1 MFISHFYWI
10 QGFRDKE
17 WHNLHSCN
25 NRNDVL
31 THINVLIRSNNYQ
44 ELRLNKASFPA
55 DDGETIYTELAVVR
69 NGEIL
74 SCASQGIRSGL
85 HEKIKEG
92 APETQELS
100 SDAFIESNGSEQLAT
115 NELSDIQLDLKAPK
129 TPDESTVPKTAHPFG
144 SPNTDGPSFL
154 AQSKAKEFSQSS
166 EEVSCQNKES
176 RVFFQRHSQHPK
188 DQLIEPE
195 QNLFR
200 KYFAILGSLVIAL
213 VVVVYGASLSGLTKD
228 NLEEV
233 YAYIKSTFVVKKQ
246 DLSTNVSDLKQD
258 DNGDSKK
265 RSLPNREKPDSN
277 TIRLTSFKSKSV
289 ETKIPQ
295 DLEIFEQELFDAIE
309 ANNLKRIQHL
319 LLNRP
324 ELVQLDTVTR
334 FISDKFATG
343 YRSAVDHSLLSGK
356 YGIALGLMNAG
367 MVPSTKLFHQAVSNY
382 EQPDMRIIAN
392 FLVKN
397 GSKINTFY
405 DGLTVLMRAAFMGDR
420 KLVTLMLTHG
430 ANPSAQTKM
439 GMTAA
444 EFAAM
449 HGDKR
454 LHELLVFRAEAQK
467 YDEIML
473 GFSWFDNV
481 DSVRHKAKKCQKV
494 DLRYLICTVKSNGW
508 LRDIANIE
516 AQFDSQA
523 RNRLVAIKIKSKPLR
538 DETPNGIE
546 ARRRFEQVLKSI
558 KVRLPRDHIGVASRQ
573 VPKTMSFWKALNP
586 NVNAGQYIAYWS
598 DDDKRRPVF
607 IYLKLQ
613 GDRDKEGH
621 YKIIIGNPFRV
632 S

>member
-10 QGFRDKE
+10 QGFRNKK

-31 THINVLIRSNNYQ
+31 THINVLIRSNDYR
-44 ELRLNKASFPA
+44 ELRLNKASLPN
-55 DDGETIYTELAVVR
+55 DGSETIYTELVVVR
-69 NGEIL
+69 NGAIL
-74 SCASQGIRSGL
+74 SCASQEIRSGL
-85 HEKIKEG
+85 HEKIKKG
-92 APETQELS
+92 APDTQKLS
-100 SDAFIESNGSEQLAT
+100 SDAFIKSNGSEQLAT
-115 NELSDIQLDLKAPK
+115 NELSDIQSDLKAPK
-129 TPDESTVPKTAHPFG
+129 TSAESTLPRAAHPFG
-144 SPNTDGPSFL
+144 SPNTAGPSFP
-154 AQSKAKEFSQSS
+154 AQSKAREFSQSS
-166 EEVSCQNKES
+166 KEVLRQDKEG
-176 RVFFQRHSQHPK
+176 RFFFQRYSQHPK
-188 DQLIEPE
+188 TQLIKPK
-195 QNLFR
+195 QNLFW
-200 KYFAILGSLVIAL
+200 KYFATLASLIIAL
-213 VVVVYGASLSGLTKD
+213 VFVVSGASLSGLTTG

-246 DLSTNVSDLKQD
+246 DLLPGGFDLKQD
-258 DNGDSKK
+258 ENGAPKE
-265 RSLPNREKPDSN
+265 RSLPNREKPDSR
-277 TIRLTSFKSKSV
+277 TIRLTSFKSTSLGA
-289 ETKIPQ
+289 KIPQ
-295 DLEIFEQELFDAIE
+295 DPDIFEQELFDAIE
-309 ANNLKRIQHL
+309 ANNLKLIHHL
-319 LLNRP
+319 LINRP

-356 YGIALGLMNAG
+356 YAIALGLMNAG
-367 MVPSTKLFHQAVSNY
+367 MVPSTKLFHQAISNY

-397 GSKINTFY
+397 GSEINTFY
-405 DGLTVLMRAAFMGDR
+405 DGLTPLMRAAFMGDR

-481 DSVRHKAKKCQKV
+481 DSVRHKAEKCQKV
-494 DLRYLICTVKSNGW
+494 DLRYLICTVKSTGW
-508 LRDIANIE
+508 LRDVANVE

-523 RNRLVAIKIKSKPLR
+523 RNRLVAIKIKSKPLK
-538 DETPNGIE
+538 DETPRGIE

-558 KVRLPRDHIGVASRQ
+558 KVRLPRDHIGVATRR
-573 VPKTMSFWKALNP
+573 VPTTMSFWKALNP

-607 IYLKLQ
+607 VYLKLQ

-632 S
+632 G